1 MLSSAWRSLAIGGAS
16 WSSLRQANVIHLH
29 SNGLLPEVCGRL
41 SSWLG
46 KPTVLT
52 LYGTEVWHYEP
63 RWLDLFARMHREA
76 AHVAFYSRALL
87 ERAEELGLR
96 QDAMSVIYPPAADAF
111 TWHDQPRQAAARQ
124 ALGLRERFILL
135 NVKRLHPLAGQR
147 QLIEAMPAIIR
158 ALPDTR
164 LLICGDGPLRS
175 TLEQLAAACDVA
187 QHVTF
192 LGQVENQTVAEYCAA
207 ADLFVL
213 PSVLEACPTV
223 AVEALACGTPV
234 VSADNP
240 GGLEL
245 NALFGTDVH
254 IVPKEQPAALA
265 SRVIDLLPH
274 RRRAAPSTRERVER
288 EFRPPRVWAQYRD
301 VYAAVVG

>member
-1 MLSSAWRSLAIGGAS
+1 MSIGGAG
-16 WSSLRQANVIHLH
+16 WSILHTADVIHLH
-29 SNGLLPEVCGRL
+29 SNGLLTEFAGQL
-41 SSWLG
+41 SSWLR
-46 KPTVLT
+46 KPTILT

-63 RWLDLFARMHREA
+63 RWLDLFTRIYSDA
-76 AHVAFYSRALL
+76 AHVTFYSRALL
-87 ERAEELGLR
+87 ERAQELGLR
-96 QDAMSVIYPPAADAF
+96 QDAVSVIYPPAAAAF
-111 TWHDQPRQAAARQ
+111 TWHDQQRQAAARE

-147 QLIEAMPAIIR
+147 DLIAAMPAIIR

-175 TLEQLAAACDVA
+175 TLEQLAAECDVA
-187 QHVTF
+187 GHVTF
-192 LGQVENQTVAEYCAA
+192 LGQVENQKVAEYCAA
-207 ADLFVL
+207 ADVFVL
-213 PSVLEACPTV
+213 PSLLEACPTV

-240 GGLEL
+240 GGVEL
-245 NALFGTDVH
+245 HALFGRDVH

-265 SRVIDLLPH
+265 SSVLDLLPH
-274 RRRAAPSTRERVER
+274 RRRAAPATRERVER
-288 EFRPPRVWAQYRD
+288 EFRPSGVWAQYRD